1 MKKVHAVS
9 HQDGSA
15 IAQCFTKESSNQKT
29 MIQRATNSSAAVST
43 SDRLGFTLFMAV
55 ALHAL
60 IVLGVTFSFKDK
72 SALPPTLEVTLATY
86 QSKEKPKEADYLAQ
100 INQQGSGS
108 LEEKALPSSDQQA
121 QFQEDVIKDV
131 QPQPQ
136 TAAQP
141 EQTLTQQTRVTTRG
155 KSNQKVSATDD
166 SEKLEPIIE
175 VEKDKSRK
183 HIDLKNEIASLE
195 AQFHQQ
201 RQEYA
206 KRPRIKRLT
215 AASTLQEA
223 GAFYKESWRRKVEKV
238 GNLNYPEKAR
248 QNQLYGE
255 LRLLVAI
262 NRDGTISN
270 IEILDSSGFKVLD
283 DAAVRIVR
291 MASPFAPFDDTLKG
305 YDIVEIIRTWRFE
318 PGDRLFSQ

>member
-1 MKKVHAVS
+1 MT
-9 HQDGSA
+9 QP
-15 IAQCFTKESSNQKT
+15 
-29 MIQRATNSSAAVST
+29 ATISSAAVST
-43 SDRLGFTLFMAV
+43 ADRLGFTLFMAG
-55 ALHAL
+55 ALHVL
-60 IVLGVTFSFKDK
+60 IVLGITFSFNDK
-72 SALPPTLEVTLATY
+72 PAPPPTLEVTLASY

-100 INQQGSGS
+100 INQQGSGT
-108 LEEKALPSSDQQA
+108 LDEKALPSSDQQA
-121 QFQEDVIKDV
+121 QFQEDTIKEV
-131 QPQPQ
+131 KPQSQ

-141 EQTLTQQTRVTTRG
+141 EQAVTEQTRITTRA
-155 KSNQKVSATDD
+155 KSQQQVSATDD
-166 SEKLEPIIE
+166 REKQEPIA
-175 VEKDKSRK
+175 VEKDKPRK

-201 RQEYA
+201 RQEFA

-238 GNLNYPEKAR
+238 GNINYPEKAR
-248 QNQLYGE
+248 KQKLYGE
-255 LRLLVAI
+255 LRLMVAI
-262 NRDGTISN
+262 NRDGTLSN
-270 IEILDSSGFKVLD
+270 VEILDSSGYRVLD

-291 MASPFAPFDDTLKG
+291 MASPFAPFDDTLKS

>member
-1 MKKVHAVS
+1 MT
-9 HQDGSA
+9 QP
-15 IAQCFTKESSNQKT
+15 
-29 MIQRATNSSAAVST
+29 ATISSAAVST
-43 SDRLGFTLFMAV
+43 ADRLGFTLFMAGV
-55 ALHAL
+55 LHVL
-60 IVLGVTFSFKDK
+60 IVLGVTFSFNDK
-72 SALPPTLEVTLATY
+72 PAPPPTLEVTLASY

-100 INQQGSGS
+100 INQQGSGT
-108 LEEKALPSSDQQA
+108 LDEKALPSSDQQA
-121 QFQEDVIKDV
+121 QFQEDTIKEV
-131 QPQPQ
+131 QPQSQ

-141 EQTLTQQTRVTTRG
+141 EQTVTEQTRITTRA
-155 KSNQKVSATDD
+155 KSQQQVSATDD
-166 SEKLEPIIE
+166 REKQEPIA
-175 VEKDKSRK
+175 VEKDTPRK

-201 RQEYA
+201 RQEFA

-238 GNLNYPEKAR
+238 GNINYPEKAR
-248 QNQLYGE
+248 KQKLYGE
-255 LRLLVAI
+255 LRLMVAI
-262 NRDGTISN
+262 NRDGTLSN
-270 IEILDSSGFKVLD
+270 VEILDSSGYRVLD

-291 MASPFAPFDDTLKG
+291 MASPFAPFDDTLKS